1 MMPELFITSGIV
13 LVLLVL
19 SAFFS
24 GSESAL
30 TAASRPRMHSLSKQG
45 DRRAAVVLALRDRNE
60 RLIGGILLGNNLVN
74 ILASALATSLM
85 LRIFGDAG
93 VVYATLIMTGLVL
106 VFAEVLPKTWALS
119 HADNMALRVAPAV
132 RLLVFLLGPITHA
145 IYVIVRTTLKPFGV
159 ELGAELGHEEAE
171 EELRGAIDLHERDEP
186 ETRHERQM
194 MRSILDLDEVEV
206 GEIMTHR
213 RNISMID
220 LSDKP
225 ADIVDQVLASQFT
238 RIPVYR
244 GEQDNVV
251 GVLHAKELLR
261 ELRRQEGDI
270 SKIDLAELPSEPW
283 FIPDTTNLLDQ
294 LQAFRSRRE
303 HFALVVDEYGSLMG
317 IVTLE
322 DILEEIVGEIED
334 EHDTPVSGVRPQPDG
349 SYIVEG
355 TVTLRDLDREFD
367 WDLPDEEAAT
377 IAGLVM
383 HEARLIPE
391 KGQIF
396 TFHGFRFEV
405 LRRMRNQLT
414 SIRVTPPSV
423 VAAAAAAAERERDE
437 AE

>member
-1 MMPELFITSGIV
+1 MMPEILITSGII
-13 LVLLVL
+13 LVLLVF
-19 SAFFS
+19 SGFFS
-24 GSESAL
+24 GSETAL

-45 DRRAAVVLALRDRNE
+45 DRRADVVMGLRLRSE

-74 ILASALATSLM
+74 ILASALATSVFVNV
-85 LRIFGDAG
+85 FGNAG
-93 VVYATLIMTGLVL
+93 VVYATLLMTLLVL

-119 HADNMALRVAPAV
+119 HADSMALAVAPAV
-132 RLLVFLLGPITHA
+132 RVLVFILGPITHT
-145 IYVIVRTTLKPFGV
+145 IYVVVRATLKIFGID
-159 ELGAELGHEEAE
+159 LGAELGREQAE
-171 EELRGAIDLHERDEP
+171 EELRGAIDLHEGVEP

-213 RNISMID
+213 RNVSMID
-220 LSDKP
+220 LGIKP
-225 ADIVDQVLASQFT
+225 DEIVDQVLASQFT

-244 GEQDNVV
+244 GDSDNVI
-251 GVLHAKELLR
+251 GVLHTKELLR
-261 ELRRQEGDI
+261 ELRRQQGDV
-270 SKIDLAELPSEPW
+270 SKIDFDELPSEPW
-283 FIPDTTNLLDQ
+283 FIPDTTSLLDQ

-303 HFALVVDEYGSLMG
+303 HFAVVVDEYGTLMG

-334 EHDTPVSGVRPQPDG
+334 EHDMPVRGVRPQPDG

-355 TVTLRDLDREFD
+355 TVTIRDLNRQFD
-367 WDLPDEEAAT
+367 WTLPDEEAST

-391 KGQIF
+391 KGQ
-396 TFHGFRFEV
+396 TFSFYGFRFEV
-405 LRRMRNQLT
+405 LRRVRNQLT
-414 SIRVTPPSV
+414 SIRVIPPD
-423 VAAAAAAAERERDE
+423 AIAIEREQ

>member
-1 MMPELFITSGIV
+1 MMQELLITAGII

-24 GSESAL
+24 GSETAL
-30 TAASRPRMHSLSKQG
+30 TAASRPRMHSLAKPG
-45 DRRAAVVLALRDRNE
+45 DRRAAIVLALLARNE

-74 ILASALATSLM
+74 IMASALATGL
-85 LRIFGDAG
+85 LVGVFGEAG
-93 VVYATLIMTGLVL
+93 VVYATLIMTLLVL

-119 HADNMALRVAPAV
+119 HADKLSLRVAPVV
-132 RLLVFLLGPITHA
+132 RILVSVLAPITHS
-145 IYVIVRTTLKPFGV
+145 IYLIVRTTLKPFGIV
-159 ELGAELGHEEAE
+159 LGAELGREEAE
-171 EELRGAIDLHERDEP
+171 EELRGAIDLHEGAEP

-206 GEIMTHR
+206 EEIMTHR
-213 RNISMID
+213 KKVSMID
-220 LSDKP
+220 L
-225 ADIVDQVLASQFT
+225 ADEPDGIVDQVLDSQFT

-244 GEQDNVV
+244 DDQDNVV
-251 GVLHAKELLR
+251 GVLHTKELLR
-261 ELRRQEGDI
+261 ELRRHKGDVA
-270 SKIDLAELPSEPW
+270 KIDFDDLPAEPW
-283 FIPDTTNLLDQ
+283 FIPDTTSLLDQ
-294 LQAFRSRRE
+294 LQAFRDRRE
-303 HFALVVDEYGSLMG
+303 HFAVVVDEYGSLMG

-349 SYIVEG
+349 GYIVDG
-355 TVTLRDLDREFD
+355 TVTIRDLNREFD
-367 WDLPDEEAAT
+367 WNLPDEEAAT

-383 HEARLIPE
+383 HESRLIPD
-391 KGQIF
+391 KGQTF

-405 LRRMRNQLT
+405 LRRVRNQLT

-423 VAAAAAAAERERDE
+423 VAAAAREE